1 MRVSASEILIYLI
14 GSLFLSFIF
23 WGSLILSRYEISN
36 PVWFFQTIKY
46 SFSSPPLLK
55 ITLGSLSGGFT
66 LGILILPI
74 FRKALTTRKKT
85 KGFIRGADLWSAARI
100 IKQTQS
106 LKKEKQITIAK
117 IPIPSDLETL
127 HFLIG
132 GSTGTGKSV
141 AISEMLSGII
151 PRGDRVIITDPN
163 GEFLSRFCVKGD
175 FLLNPFDQ
183 RGQGWTLYNELSG
196 PYDYERFA
204 KSVIPPAST
213 TADAEWHRYAQQLFA
228 ETAKRLFFRGQASTE
243 NLIEWLT
250 RKPVEELG
258 KLLQNTAAA
267 GLFDP
272 GAAKALAST
281 RFIITS
287 YLAPHQY
294 LKKGEFSLRSWLKD
308 EQGGNLFITWREDM
322 ADALRPLISTWLD
335 IISTSILSLPPN
347 PDNRIWLI
355 IDELASLEKLNSLEA
370 ALTRGRKHG
379 LRVVAGLQSTAQ
391 LDRLYG
397 KNEAVVLRSCF
408 RNLLILGGSS
418 SDPDTA
424 EVFSRGLGE
433 WDVERKQASITRTRQ
448 GSNRTKTT
456 QRVKERVVLP
466 SEIMNLPKL
475 TGFLSLAGDYPLAKI
490 QLKPRTF
497 QALTIPFEE
506 AKSHA

>member
-1 MRVSASEILIYLI
+1 MKVSVAEFLTYLGASLIL
-14 GSLFLSFIF
+14 SLVL
-23 WGSLILSRYEISN
+23 WASLILSRYEIPN
-36 PVWFFQTIKY
+36 PVWFFQTLKY
-46 SFSSPPLLK
+46 SFSSPTIFK
-55 ITLGSLSGGFT
+55 ITLGSLIGGFA
-66 LGILILPI
+66 LGILIIPI
-74 FRKALTTRKKT
+74 FRTGLLVRRKT
-85 KGFIRGADLWSAARI
+85 KGFIRGSDLWSAGQILRRTRSG
-100 IKQTQS
+100 KS
-106 LKKEKQITIAK
+106 ESQITIAD
-117 IPIPSDLETL
+117 IPIPPDLETL
-127 HFLIG
+127 HFMIG

-141 AISEMLSGII
+141 AISEMLSKII

-163 GEFLSRFCVKGD
+163 GEFLSRFWIKGD
-175 FLLNPFDQ
+175 ILLNPFDE
-183 RGQGWTLYNELSG
+183 RGQGWSLYNELSG

-228 ETAKRLFFRGQASTE
+228 ETAKQLFIRNQATTE

-250 RKPVEELG
+250 RKPVDELG
-258 KLLQNTAAA
+258 KLLQSTAAA

-294 LKKGEFSLRSWLKD
+294 VRSGEFSLRTWLNNA
-308 EQGGNLFITWREDM
+308 QGGNLFITWREDM

-347 PDNRIWLI
+347 PESRIWLI

-370 ALTRGRKHG
+370 ALTKGRKHG

-397 KNEAVVLRSCF
+397 KDEAVVLRSCF

-433 WDVERKQASITRTRQ
+433 WDVERKQSSITRTRQ
-448 GSNRTKTT
+448 GSNRTQTI

-490 QLKPRTF
+490 ELKPRTF
-497 QALTIPFEE
+497 PALTVPFEE
-506 AKSHA
+506 AKGHA